1 MVRLLWLLCFCA
13 SVILGFVGYVGAGLG
28 LFAVWMFHRL
38 RSMEQF
44 SMARHTEALE
54 LLNLLISDMPAAEK
68 QQRGFAYIQQLNE
81 NRARQDWLNE
91 NKDKRDWL
99 YRMQNFGLKKDDPRW
114 IK

>member
-1 MVRLLWLLCFCA
+1 MARLFWLLCFVA
-13 SVILGFVGYVGAGLG
+13 SVVLLFVGYVGVGLG
-28 LFAVWMFHRL
+28 LLAVWVFYRL

-54 LLNLLISDMPAAEK
+54 LLNLIVSDIPAAER

-91 NKDKRDWL
+91 NEDKRDWL